1 MKQPVNLLD
10 LKPAR
15 DARWERRPDGLVT
28 VQVPKFRNRFLVRW
42 LVPLLARPD
51 IAVRL
56 DEEGSFVWDRCD
68 GGTTVLAIAEQLQRK
83 IGGDAEAVMD
93 RVGRF
98 VQKLVHTNLAT
109 IELPGDPR

>member
-1 MKQPVNLLD
+1 VKQPVNLLD

-15 DARWERRPDGLVT
+15 GARWERRPDGLVT
-28 VQVPKFRNRFLVRW
+28 LQVPRFRNRFLVRW
-42 LVPLLARPD
+42 VVPLLARPD
-51 IAVRL
+51 ITVRL
-56 DEEGSFVWDRCD
+56 DTEGSFVWDRCD
-68 GGTTVLAIAEQLQRK
+68 GGTTVLAIAEELQRK
-83 IGGDAEAVMD
+83 IGGDADGVMD

>member
-1 MKQPVNLLD
+1 VTPLNLLD
-10 LKPAR
+10 LRPTR
-15 DARWERRPDGLVT
+15 GARWERGPDGLVT
-28 VQVPKFRNRFLVRW
+28 LQVPRFRNRFVVRW

-83 IGGDAEAVMD
+83 TGGDAEAMVD

-98 VQKLVHTNLAT
+98 VQRLTRANLVTMDLS
-109 IELPGDPR
+109 GDQR

>member
-1 MKQPVNLLD
+1 VKQPVNLLD

-15 DARWERRPDGLVT
+15 AVRWERGPDGLAT
-28 VQVPKFRNRFLVRW
+28 LQVPRFRNRFLVRW
-42 LVPLLARPD
+42 VVPLLARPD

-56 DEEGSFVWDRCD
+56 DAEGSFVWDRCD
-68 GGTTVLAIAEQLQRK
+68 GGTTVVAIAQDLQRK
-83 IGGDAEAVMD
+83 IGGDTDGVMD

>member
-1 MKQPVNLLD
+1 VTRPVNLLG
-10 LKPAR
+10 LRPAR
-15 DARWERRPDGLVT
+15 GARWERRPDGLVT
-28 VQVPKFRNRFLVRW
+28 VLVPRFRNRLAVRW
-42 LVPLLARPD
+42 LMPLFARPD
-51 IAVRL
+51 ITVRL

-68 GGTTVLAIAEQLQRK
+68 GDTTVLAIAEQLQQK
-83 IGGDAEAVMD
+83 IGGDADAVMD

>member
-1 MKQPVNLLD
+1 V
-10 LKPAR
+10 
-15 DARWERRPDGLVT
+15 RWERRPDGLVT
-28 VQVPKFRNRFLVRW
+28 LLVPRFRNRMAVRW
-42 LVPLLARPD
+42 LMPLFARPD
-51 IAVRL
+51 IMVRL

-83 IGGDAEAVMD
+83 TGGDADTVTD

-109 IELPGDPR
+109 IELPGDQR